1 MKEKKEGIQQ
11 FRLSKKQEE
20 EAKNIRAIMQKK
32 EQINKSL
39 NVRGKKE
46 RKSSVA
52 ERGCDLNYN
61 QEGWVHVS

>member
-1 MKEKKEGIQQ
+1 MKEKKEGTQQ

-20 EAKNIRAIMQKK
+20 EAKNIRAVMQEKG
-32 EQINKSL
+32 QINKSL
-39 NVRGKKE
+39 NARGKKE
-46 RKSSVA
+46 KKSSVA